1 MRNSNELK
9 KRGIISVYKKMLK
22 ENTIK
27 QNGPAYHRMRQLER
41 QHIKET
47 RWLRS
52 RLEDDESVSFSWLK
66 EDQNCAILK

>member
-1 MRNSNELK
+1 MRDSNELK
-9 KRGIISVYKKMLK
+9 KRGIISVYKRMLK

-66 EDQNCAILK
+66 EDQN

>member
-66 EDQNCAILK
+66 EDQN

>member
-1 MRNSNELK
+1 MRDSNELK
-9 KRGIISVYKKMLK
+9 RRGIISVYKRMLK

-66 EDQNCAILK
+66 EDQN

>member
-1 MRNSNELK
+1 MRDSNELK
-9 KRGIISVYKKMLK
+9 KRGIISVYKRMLK

-66 EDQNCAILK
+66 ENQN

>member
-1 MRNSNELK
+1 MRDSNELK

-27 QNGPAYHRMRQLER
+27 QNGPAYHRMRKLER

-66 EDQNCAILK
+66 EDQN

>member
-1 MRNSNELK
+1 MRDSNELK

-27 QNGPAYHRMRQLER
+27 QNAPAYHRMRQLER

-52 RLEDDESVSFSWLK
+52 RWKDDESVSFSWLK
-66 EDQNCAILK
+66 EDQN

>member
-1 MRNSNELK
+1 MRDSNELK

-52 RLEDDESVSFSWLK
+52 RLEDDESVSFGWLK
-66 EDQNCAILK
+66 EDRN

>member
-1 MRNSNELK
+1 MRDSNELK

-66 EDQNCAILK
+66 ENQN

>member
-1 MRNSNELK
+1 MSDSNELK
-9 KRGIISVYKKMLK
+9 KRGIISVYKRMLK

-66 EDQNCAILK
+66 EDQN

>member
-1 MRNSNELK
+1 MRDSNELK
-9 KRGIISVYKKMLK
+9 KRGIISVYKRMLK

-52 RLEDDESVSFSWLK
+52 RLEDDESVSFSCLK
-66 EDQNCAILK
+66 EDQN

>member
-9 KRGIISVYKKMLK
+9 KRGLISVYKKMLK

-66 EDQNCAILK
+66 EDQN

>member
-52 RLEDDESVSFSWLK
+52 RLEDDQSVSFSWLK
-66 EDQNCAILK
+66 EDQN

>member
-66 EDQNCAILK
+66 ADQN

>member
-1 MRNSNELK
+1 MRNSNDLK

-66 EDQNCAILK
+66 EDQN

>member
-1 MRNSNELK
+1 MRDSNELK
-9 KRGIISVYKKMLK
+9 KRGIISVYKRMLK

-52 RLEDDESVSFSWLK
+52 RLKDDESVSFGWLK
-66 EDQNCAILK
+66 EDRN

>member
-47 RWLRS
+47 RWLRR
-52 RLEDDESVSFSWLK
+52 RLEEDESVSFSWLK
-66 EDQNCAILK
+66 EDQN

>member
-52 RLEDDESVSFSWLK
+52 RLEDDESISFSWLK
-66 EDQNCAILK
+66 EDQN

>member
-1 MRNSNELK
+1 MRDSNELK
-9 KRGIISVYKKMLK
+9 KRGIISVYKRMLK

-52 RLEDDESVSFSWLK
+52 RLEDDESVFFSWLK
-66 EDQNCAILK
+66 EDQN

>member
-1 MRNSNELK
+1 MRDSNELK

-66 EDQNCAILK
+66 EDQN